1 MPIRF
6 APLFAVLAVVTAGL
20 VSSQAVAQY
29 GPVPTQLPP
38 DGVQLPSDNLSP
50 SDAYALPEASDTF
63 GLVTPQTYFSPS
75 LTAQVTGTTNST
87 FGAGRKEKDVIFDL
101 VPRVVLYSEHS
112 HVRIK
117 GDFSLD
123 GELYALGT
131 LNNRVLPRGSLE
143 LNSKLIDRLL
153 YFDASAQSQ
162 QNVANP
168 YAGKLQSAT
177 GQNQF
182 TTTQYRVSP
191 YIDRRITPTLRFY
204 ARSDNTWTQVSGNN
218 TTAGIFGGR
227 YGVQT
232 IRLEQQPLP
241 VGFALLGEYT
251 DSKFNNLPNSSLTD
265 ASIRAIGNYQVTRKL
280 LLGLIGGYEK
290 VDVFLASVK
299 RPIWGGRF
307 LWQNGN
313 SARIDAIV
321 EDRYFGTGWN
331 VQAFKRTGTVTF
343 LANWNRQ
350 ATTFLSSQFGGAATG
365 VSIGSLLDGALASQY
380 PNPVTRTAAVQN
392 LLTSSGLPS
401 TLSGADNLYSQAA
414 NLQTNANVTALLLR
428 ERNSYAIS
436 VYHNRT
442 EDLFLP
448 GQQVLQLAQT
458 LSNDSVQ
465 TGVALTFA
473 RRLSQITRLSVQG
486 NAGRARGFGLNAGQR
501 ATQYGLL
508 AEIDHALSPRTNM
521 RVGFLQQFLKST
533 AVSDANESALFVAL
547 TYAF

>member
-1 MPIRF
+1 MPIRI
-6 APLFAVLAVVTAGL
+6 APLFAVLVAVAAGL

-29 GPVPTQLPP
+29 GPVPAQLPP
-38 DGVQLPSDNLSP
+38 GGVQLPADSLSP
-50 SDAYALPEASDTF
+50 SDAYAFPDASDTF
-63 GLVTPQTYFSPS
+63 GLVTPQTYFSAS
-75 LTAQVTGTTNST
+75 LTGQVTGTTNST

-101 VPRVVLYSEHS
+101 IPRVVLHS
-112 HVRIK
+112 DHRHVHIK
-117 GDFSLD
+117 GDISLD

-143 LNSKLIDRLL
+143 LNSELIDRLL
-153 YFDASAQSQ
+153 YFDAGVQSQ
-162 QNVANP
+162 QNVADP
-168 YAGKLQSAT
+168 FAGQLQSST

-218 TTAGIFGGR
+218 TAAGIFGGR

-232 IRLEQQPLP
+232 VRLEQQPLP

-265 ASIRAIGNYQVTRKL
+265 ASIRAVGNYQVTRQL

-299 RPIWGGRF
+299 RPIWGGRI
-307 LWQNGN
+307 LWQNGDR
-313 SARIDAIV
+313 ARFDAIV

-331 VQAFKRTGTVTF
+331 VQASQRAGTVTF
-343 LANWNRQ
+343 LANWSRQ
-350 ATTFLSSQFGGAATG
+350 PATFLSSQFGGDATG
-365 VSIGSLLDGALASQY
+365 VNLGSLLDGALASQY
-380 PNPVTRTAAVQN
+380 PNPVARTAAVQN

-401 TLSGADNLYSQAA
+401 TLVGANDLYTEGA
-414 NLQTNANVTALLLR
+414 NLQTNANITALLLR

-436 VYHNRT
+436 IYHNRI

-448 GQQVLQLAQT
+448 GQQLLQLAQT
-458 LSNDSVQ
+458 TSNNTVQ

-473 RRLSQITRLSVQG
+473 RRLSQITRLSIQG
-486 NAGRARGFGLNAGQR
+486 NAARARGFGLNAGQR

-508 AEIDHALSPRTNM
+508 AEIDHQFSPRTSM
-521 RVGFLQQFLKST
+521 RAGFLQQFLKST
-533 AVSDANESALFVAL
+533 SVSDANESALFVAL
-547 TYAF
+547 TYTF